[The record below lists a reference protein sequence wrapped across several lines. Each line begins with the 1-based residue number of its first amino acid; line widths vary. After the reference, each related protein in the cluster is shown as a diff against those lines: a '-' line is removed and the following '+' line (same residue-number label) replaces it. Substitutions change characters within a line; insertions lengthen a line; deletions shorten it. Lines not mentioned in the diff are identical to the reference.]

1 MTFPID
7 GARALSA
14 LLALSALSAR
24 SARSALAARAAQLR
38 SAIRQ
43 LTVPLALAL
52 ATALTLAAGSGAAR
66 ASTVHVSIDTAGFG
80 AASGYLDMQ
89 LSASAGVPL
98 ATAAVTNM
106 TGFGALDLNY
116 GWTAVAG
123 GFQFRNDTS
132 NYLSHTAVFG
142 GVLSFDLTFDGA
154 YDPLT
159 SYVSHFVVSA
169 FDDSFAPLGAYN
181 PVSLALADFSWTPA
195 RTASGAGSIG
205 VAVSDP
211 GVAVVPEPASLLLL
225 GAGLAAMALSLRRR
239 A

>member
-1 MTFPID
+1 MTFPINY
-7 GARALSA
+7 GACALSTLSA
-14 LLALSALSAR
+14 LLRRAIQPLAVAR
-24 SARSALAARAAQLR
+24 AMALA
-38 SAIRQ
+38 
-43 LTVPLALAL
+43 
-52 ATALTLAAGSGAAR
+52 LAAGSGTAS
-66 ASTVHVSIDTAGFG
+66 ASTVHVTIDTAGFG
-80 AASGYLDMQ
+80 VAGGYLDMQ

-159 SYVSHFVVSA
+159 GYVSHFVVAA

-181 PVSLALADFSWTPA
+181 PVNLALADFSWTPA

-205 VAVSDP
+205 MAVSDP
-211 GVAVVPEPASLLLL
+211 GVAVVPEPGGLLLL
-225 GAGLAAMALSLRRR
+225 GAGLAAMALALRRR

>member
-1 MTFPID
+1 MNFHLKQIFAPLLR
-7 GARALSA
+7 RATRP
-14 LLALSALSAR
+14 LAV
-24 SARSALAARAAQLR
+24 ALAMAM
-38 SAIRQ
+38 
-43 LTVPLALAL
+43 
-52 ATALTLAAGSGAAR
+52 TLAAGSGMAS
-66 ASTVHVSIDTAGFG
+66 ASTVHVSVNTAGFG

-98 ATAAVTNM
+98 ATAVVSNLA
-106 TGFGALDLNY
+106 GFGALDLNY

-123 GFQFRNDTS
+123 GFRFRNDTS

-159 SYVSHFVVSA
+159 TYVSHFVVSA
-169 FDDSFAPLGAYN
+169 FDETFAPLGAYN

-195 RTASGAGSIG
+195 RTASGIG
-205 VAVSDP
+205 TITAAVSDP
-211 GVAVVPEPASLLLL
+211 GVAVVPEPANLLLL
-225 GAGLAAMALSLRRR
+225 GAGLAAMALVQRRR